1 VIALLEVHSRAAI
14 TGLVVAIMLA
24 AGDARAQ
31 TVEASGFG
39 GLSFGGELIATPGY
53 ESVPLQAGLLYGGAV
68 NVEFLPKW
76 RIEALIMRQESRVRG
91 PVHGT
96 HVDVNVDRYM
106 LGVQQQERLS
116 GHFDVFGE
124 FMMGATRYLPRG
136 YDSELWFTLGVA
148 AGVKTSVARH
158 VGFRFEARGYYT
170 PVSISGVG
178 VCGGYGC
185 VIGYTG
191 TGTFQGDISAGVVF
205 GF

>member
-1 VIALLEVHSRAAI
+1 LLDVHSRAAI
-14 TGLVVAIMLA
+14 TGLVLAIMLA

-68 NVEFLPKW
+68 NLEFLPKW
-76 RIEALIMRQESRVRG
+76 RIEALIMRQESKVRG

-124 FMMGATRYLPRG
+124 FMIGATRYLPRG
-136 YDSELWFTLGVA
+136 YGSELWFTLGVA

-191 TGTFQGDISAGVVF
+191 TGTFQGDLTAGLIVAF
-205 GF
+205 

>member
-1 VIALLEVHSRAAI
+1 MPLRIRVAV
-14 TGLVVAIMLA
+14 LVVAALLSA
-24 AGDARAQ
+24 AAEARAQ
-31 TVEASGFG
+31 TVELAAFG
-39 GLSFGGELIATPGY
+39 GLSFGGELVATPGY
-53 ESVPLQAGLLYGGAV
+53 EALPLQAGLLYGGAV
-68 NVEFLPKW
+68 NVEFLPDW
-76 RIEALIMRQESRVRG
+76 RIEALVMREESKVRG
-91 PVHGT
+91 PVSGT

-124 FMMGATRYLPRG
+124 FLIGATRYLPRG

-191 TGTFQGDISAGVVF
+191 TGTFQGDISAGVILAF
-205 GF
+205 

>member
-1 VIALLEVHSRAAI
+1 MPLRIRVAV
-14 TGLVVAIMLA
+14 LVVAALLSA
-24 AGDARAQ
+24 AAEARAQ
-31 TVEASGFG
+31 TVELAAFG

-68 NVEFLPKW
+68 NVEFLPDW
-76 RIEALIMRQESRVRG
+76 RIEALVMREESKVRG
-91 PVHGT
+91 PVSGT

-124 FMMGATRYLPRG
+124 FLIGATRYLPRG

-191 TGTFQGDISAGVVF
+191 TGTFQGDISAGVILAF
-205 GF
+205 